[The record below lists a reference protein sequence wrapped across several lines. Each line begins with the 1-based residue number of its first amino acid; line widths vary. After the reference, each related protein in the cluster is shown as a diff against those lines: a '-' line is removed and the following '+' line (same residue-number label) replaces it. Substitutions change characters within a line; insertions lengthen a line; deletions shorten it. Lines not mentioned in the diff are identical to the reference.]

1 MGVAEATPISPD
13 DLETQPMQVAGE
25 WFLAYQAVAGGH
37 RSEGDAGGAGKESNM
52 FFHSCEESPTQVPS
66 LNSKKEDC
74 PF

>member
-52 FFHSCEESPTQVPS
+52 FFPQ
-66 LNSKKEDC
+66 L
-74 PF
+74 